1 MTKCVKSVFSFLLVL
16 APAVLVMG
24 GSEARAQDKISGE
37 ILFHQQQK
45 QRVMKMP
52 PTDRQA
58 EFERIGLKADLPDA
72 EETAL
77 YVTSPLSPAEIA
89 DFANKG
95 IFVHPTY
102 VPAVPGRHPLGF
114 HLATVRYDALDA
126 VRANAR
132 IQRLSSTEVTNQ
144 PHNDVAADMI
154 KADLV
159 HGGAPGYDGTGV
171 KVCIADSGVD
181 LTHADF
187 PVPIEV
193 FDMTDGVDPGTWD
206 TDVSNTVSDHGTHVT
221 SSALGSGVLSGGRY
235 HGSAPGA
242 DFYFYKIGSDSTSS
256 ATGTDMIESINR
268 SAAVGCDVFNM
279 SYGGVDTYQDGS
291 DAISQAV
298 DAASDIGMV
307 SMISAGNSADAGDQD
322 SVSVSPITTSS
333 PLGLTIDNTGG
344 ALAFTGQQ
352 LIAMM
357 WRDPA
362 AGSGNVSLA
371 VTNLGAG
378 EALTEVFYGTSS
390 RSTEARWFTLDPN
403 VAAGTSKSFQL
414 TVTNASPTET
424 ILVHLHQLYP
434 GGRFDNPDPS
444 HTIRRPGLADTAIAV
459 ASWTH
464 RRAWTNFEGLGYQF
478 TDHVVGT
485 LAPYSSRGPRIDGLL
500 KPNLACPGA
509 ATIAARDVDVPGDNV
524 FVIDNDGTNGS
535 GPADYIIKTGTSMA
549 SPMCAGA
556 AALLVQASG
565 GTLTPAQVLSA
576 LESTAASAGSP
587 DYQVGYGLIDVQA
600 AIASLPSATPTPA
613 PTATPT
619 PAPTATPTPVPT
631 ATPTPAPTAT
641 PTPVPTAT
649 PTPAPTATPTPVPTP
664 TPAPDLCGNGI
675 VDAGAGEECDGSACC
690 TPDCLFALS
699 GTACNDG
706 IPCTGDGVCDASGIC
721 EGGGP
726 RESCTETWD
735 KAALLIK
742 ELVPGKEGLKAQLK
756 GGPSILQSAF
766 GDPTI
771 ADGTG
776 VHVCLF
782 DQDGNLAAAL
792 SVERAGEEC
801 SPGKPCWTDKKGTSW
816 QYKDKLGA
824 ADGVSQVMLAGGDAG
839 KTQIQIKAANN
850 AKKGIVEFPV
860 GMAPALMSASMVEMQ
875 IVTSDADCFSVEMS
889 NFKVR
894 APTQLKVLK

>member
-1 MTKCVKSVFSFLLVL
+1 MTKSLKSACFLLVL

-102 VPAVPGRHPLGF
+102 VPAVPGKHPLGF

-132 IQRLSSTEVTNQ
+132 IQRLSSTELANQ

-187 PVPIEV
+187 PAPIEV
-193 FDMTDGVDPGTWD
+193 FDMTDGVDPGTWG

-242 DFYFYKIGSDSTSS
+242 DFYFYKIGSDSSSS
-256 ATGTDMIESINR
+256 ATSTDMIESINR

-279 SYGGVDTYQDGS
+279 SYGGLDTYQDGS
-291 DAISQAV
+291 DAVSQAV
-298 DAASDIGMV
+298 DAAWAGGMV
-307 SMISAGNSADAGDQD
+307 SMFSAGNSAEDLNHD
-322 SVSVSPITTSS
+322 SVSVSPSTTSS
-333 PLGLTIDNTGG
+333 PVGLTIDNTGG
-344 ALAFTGQQ
+344 ASAFTGQQ

-403 VAAGTSKSFQL
+403 VPAGASKSFQL
-414 TVTNASPTET
+414 TVTNASPTDT
-424 ILVHLHQLYP
+424 VLVHLHQLYA
-434 GGRFDNPDPS
+434 GGLFDSPDPS
-444 HTIRRPGLADTAIAV
+444 YTVERPAIADTAIAV

-464 RRAWTNFEGLGYQF
+464 RRTWTNFEGLGYQF
-478 TDHVVGT
+478 SDHVVGT
-485 LAPYSSRGPRIDGLL
+485 LAPYSSRGPRIDGLQ
-500 KPNLACPGA
+500 KPDLACPGA
-509 ATIAARDVDVPGDNV
+509 ATIAARDVDVPGNNV
-524 FVIDNDGTNGS
+524 FVIDNDGIDMNGG

-556 AALLVQASG
+556 AALLVQAG
-565 GTLTPAQVLSA
+565 GGSLTPAQVLSA

-587 DYQVGYGLIDVQA
+587 DDQVGYGLIDVQA
-600 AIASLPSATPTPA
+600 AIASLPS
-613 PTATPT
+613 
-619 PAPTATPTPVPT
+619 
-631 ATPTPAPTAT
+631 AT

-664 TPAPDLCGNGI
+664 TPAPDLCGNEI

-742 ELVPGKEGLKAQLK
+742 ESVPGKEGLKAQLK

-782 DQDGNLAAAL
+782 DQEGNLAAAL

-824 ADGVSQVMLAGGDAG
+824 ADGVSQVKLAGGDAG

-850 AKKGIVEFPV
+850 EKKGIVEFPV

-894 APTQLKVLK
+894 APTLLKVLK